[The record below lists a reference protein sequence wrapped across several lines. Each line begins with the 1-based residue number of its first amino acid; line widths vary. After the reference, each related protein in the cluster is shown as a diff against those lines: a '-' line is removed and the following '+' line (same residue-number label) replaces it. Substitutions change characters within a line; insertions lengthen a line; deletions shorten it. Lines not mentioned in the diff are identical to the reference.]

1 MPYLTVRNVYAGYL
15 SLSDIR
21 YIQVNDAELS
31 KWALKTGDL
40 FLRATVRKKMSAE
53 QRSST
58 ENYLICVQQNHISRA
73 RFQDSILPIFAM
85 TYLNSSQ
92 VKSQFFQLARTT
104 SGINNINMTQLKSL
118 TIFCPPINLQEKFV
132 KVAKA
137 INRLRSR
144 QESFLNTV
152 TNMVDSLTNKFFCSV
167 I

>member
-1 MPYLTVRNVYAGYL
+1 MGFENRRLVLEGNGAKENVGRTAIFNG
-15 SLSDIR
+15 
-21 YIQVNDAELS
+21 ELP
-31 KWALKTGDL
+31 
-40 FLRATVRKKMSAE
+40 
-53 QRSST
+53 
-58 ENYLICVQQNHISRA
+58 NCVQQNHISRA

-132 KVAKA
+132 KVANA
-137 INRLRSR
+137 INQLRSR